1 MLQLRYQL
9 RRILHYRA
17 NDLRLPQ
24 LVSEPAQVLK
34 HRDVAVPVFSG
45 TQEHVNELFEYLA
58 CFFAA
63 VVGIPTFAQ

>member
-17 NDLRLPQ
+17 HDLRLAQ

-34 HRDVAVPVFSG
+34 HRDVAVRVFNG
-45 TQEHVNELFEYLA
+45 TQESVDELSQYLA

-63 VVGIPTFAQ
+63 VEGIPVLIQ